1 MGRKRQHIPL
11 NVFLNTRLVGQLN
24 REKSGASSF
33 AYIDTWLEWQHAF
46 PVSIS
51 LPLRDDKFTGTQVTA
66 VFDNLLPDNETIR
79 KHVAE
84 RVGASGIDAFSL
96 LAEIGRD
103 CIGAL
108 QFLPDGVDPQPL
120 NQLTGTPLTDTQ
132 VSKMLSELDAAPLGI
147 RRENNFRIS
156 IAGAQ
161 EKTAL
166 LYHKGQWIE
175 PSGPTPTTHII
186 KPQIGRLSNG
196 MDLSNS
202 VENEYLCMKFIG
214 ACGLQTANVEIA
226 QFDSHKALIIERFD
240 RKWTDNGLLARLPQ
254 EDCCQA
260 LSIPPTRKYQNEG
273 GPGIVDIMALLRG
286 SDEPGKDRYD
296 FFKAQ
301 ILFWLIGAT
310 DGHAKNFSLALFS
323 QGRFRMAPLYDI
335 LTLQPSF
342 DNRQIPRRDFKMA
355 MRVGNSNQYNVEKIL
370 RRHITDTAHQA
381 GFSHQLL
388 NDLIED
394 IANTHESALNR
405 IAESLPEDF
414 PDNLIESISEAI
426 KHRLPKLLAT

>member
-1 MGRKRQHIPL
+1 VGRKRQHIPL

-240 RKWTDNGLLARLPQ
+240 RKWTDKGLLLRLPQ
-254 EDCCQA
+254 EDCC
-260 LSIPPTRKYQNEG
+260 
-273 GPGIVDIMALLRG
+273 
-286 SDEPGKDRYD
+286 
-296 FFKAQ
+296 
-301 ILFWLIGAT
+301 
-310 DGHAKNFSLALFS
+310 
-323 QGRFRMAPLYDI
+323 
-335 LTLQPSF
+335 
-342 DNRQIPRRDFKMA
+342 
-355 MRVGNSNQYNVEKIL
+355 
-370 RRHITDTAHQA
+370 
-381 GFSHQLL
+381 
-388 NDLIED
+388 
-394 IANTHESALNR
+394 
-405 IAESLPEDF
+405 
-414 PDNLIESISEAI
+414 
-426 KHRLPKLLAT
+426 